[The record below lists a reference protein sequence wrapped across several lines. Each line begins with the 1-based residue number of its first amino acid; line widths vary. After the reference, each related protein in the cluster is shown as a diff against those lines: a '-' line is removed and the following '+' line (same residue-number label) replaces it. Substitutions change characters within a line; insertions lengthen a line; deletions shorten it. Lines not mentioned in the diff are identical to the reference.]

1 MVRTPLVLTM
11 SLTWNGTP
19 CSGPTSPPLATTL
32 SAAAASPSACSAQMV
47 MKQLQAACTS
57 CARFSVARI
66 TSVAEICF
74 ARIMRASS
82 AADMKARSEAVMG

>member
-19 CSGPTSPPLATTL
+19 CSGPSSPPLATAL

-57 CARFSVARI
+57 CARSSVARI

-82 AADMKARSEAVMG
+82 AADVKARSEAVMG